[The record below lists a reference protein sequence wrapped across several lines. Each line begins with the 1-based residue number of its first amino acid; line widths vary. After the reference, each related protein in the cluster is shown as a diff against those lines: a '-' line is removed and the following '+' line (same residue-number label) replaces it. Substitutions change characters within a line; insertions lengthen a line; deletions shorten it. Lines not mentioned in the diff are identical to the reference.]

1 MDFETLDAIADAYI
15 PLLAIIFFIGLTVS
29 AVMVLKDRQFLRRV
43 FVFFASLLG
52 IAYGFMFLDN
62 TFHLWP
68 YVNLDYSTH
77 TAVSLT
83 LVIANCL
90 LARQFWKLIIS
101 SFILYVLL
109 MLYQKYHTVLD
120 IFSTAIPI
128 VLIALVLIKLL
139 SLREKNEA
147 LLK

>member
-29 AVMVLKDRQFLRRV
+29 TVMVPKDRQFLRRV
-43 FVFFASLLG
+43 FVFFASMLG

-62 TFHLWP
+62 ALHLWP

-83 LVIANCL
+83 LVISICL
-90 LARQFWKLIIS
+90 LAGRFWKLIIS
-101 SFILYVLL
+101 SFIFYVLL
-109 MLYQKYHTVLD
+109 MLYQKYHTLLD
-120 IFSTAIPI
+120 IFSTALPMA
-128 VLIALVLIKLL
+128 LIALALIKLL
-139 SLREKNEA
+139 SLREKDRMLIE
-147 LLK
+147 